1 MEHRATGWDTRWDK
15 GHQDGM
21 GGAGMEQEPLR
32 MDMRQDRR
40 SQEET
45 VQEDTEHQDGTGGPG
60 MGHKVTDGHGMMRMG
75 WQVGQEVSGG
85 TQRAKRGQEPLRCDT
100 SHWDGT

>member
-45 VQEDTEHQDGTGGPG
+45 VQEDTEHQDGTQGDRWTRDDEDG
-60 MGHKVTDGHGMMRMG
+60 MA
-75 WQVGQEVSGG
+75 GG
-85 TQRAKRGQEPLRCDT
+85 TGGVRWDTTSQE
-100 SHWDGT
+100 GTGATKM